1 MPLVWKLDRIV
12 QIAETV
18 LFANRFLFLLF
29 HTSVTMEKMRSAS
42 AFEWGKERTE

>member
-18 LFANRFLFLLF
+18 LFANRFLFLF
-29 HTSVTMEKMRSAS
+29 FTSVTMEKERSVS
-42 AFEWGKERTE
+42 AFEWEKKN